1 MTTDNDLRDA
11 FLDFSVRYLNKP
23 TEEVN
28 EKIFESIAKVVLKIE
43 PDDTLP
49 VPPAGSVAEK
59 KIFDIKREMGIERNM
74 GIQ

>member
-28 EKIFESIAKVVLKIE
+28 EKIFESIAKVVLTIE
-43 PDDTLP
+43 PDGTLP
-49 VPPAGSVAEK
+49 ALPPGSVAEK
-59 KIFDIKREMGIERNM
+59 KVTDLKKQLGIE
-74 GIQ
+74 

>member
-11 FLDFSVRYLNKP
+11 FLDFSVRYLDRP
-23 TEEVN
+23 TDEVN

-59 KIFDIKREMGIERNM
+59 KISDLKTQMGLE
-74 GIQ
+74 

>member
-11 FLDFSVRYLNKP
+11 FLDFSVRYLKRE
-23 TEEVN
+23 TGEVN

-49 VPPAGSVAEK
+49 SIPAGSVAEK
-59 KIFDIKREMGIERNM
+59 KVTDLKKEMGIE
-74 GIQ
+74 